1 MPDADVEFYVW
12 SELNW
17 LHTVTTYIQVNPLW
31 KQVGGSKYVRFSLTR
46 SYAALRAADLDWI
59 IGPGYSSGGYIL
71 GENHEKPTWNHEKP
85 GITEKRH

>member
-1 MPDADVEFYVW
+1 MKGGGLEGVSSA
-12 SELNW
+12 
-17 LHTVTTYIQVNPLW
+17 TYLFW
-31 KQVGGSKYVRFSLTR
+31 KMIFLKTTR

-85 GITEKRH
+85 GITEKRHWRGATTDLLDV